1 MLEQSTGMEQHGK
14 LNSGGGVQMKNS
26 CFGSKNLEASDL
38 DRNTAI
44 VHDFTQTQTNFKCNI
59 SILSPLAVVHP
70 YTMREQIPTK
80 QPGYTIWWVRV

>member
-1 MLEQSTGMEQHGK
+1 
-14 LNSGGGVQMKNS
+14 MKNS

-38 DRNTAI
+38 NRNTAI
-44 VHDFTQTQTNFKCNI
+44 VHDFNQTQTNFYSNI

-80 QPGYTIWWVRV
+80 QPGYLSGGSECNYEAPFFSQGYTIMFI

>member
-1 MLEQSTGMEQHGK
+1 MEHGK
-14 LNSGGGVQMKNS
+14 LDSGGGVQMKNS
-26 CFGSKNLEASDL
+26 YFGSKNLEASDL

-44 VHDFTQTQTNFKCNI
+44 VHAQTNFNCNI

-80 QPGYTIWWVRV
+80 QPGYTIWWVRVIGI